1 MLRVRV
7 VSQKWFRYISHSAKK
22 VGAEGELV
30 EYGYDSR
37 VGDVIGVL
45 LEYKSE
51 VASLSFYRNGV
62 IKIALFYVI

>member
-1 MLRVRV
+1 MLL
-7 VSQKWFRYISHSAKK
+7 VSALSPKFRSYLLSAKK
-22 VGAEGELV
+22 VGAEGEV
-30 EYGYDSR
+30 IEYGYDSR

-62 IKIALFYVI
+62 IRLMLSSIL

>member
-1 MLRVRV
+1 LL
-7 VSQKWFRYISHSAKK
+7 SAKK
-22 VGAEGELV
+22 VGAEGEV
-30 EYGYDSR
+30 IEYGYDSR

-62 IKIALFYVI
+62 IRLMLSSIL